1 MMQRV
6 NVVFISP
13 AFPPQFFLFC
23 QALKAE
29 GINVLGVGDT
39 PSHELPW
46 ALRDALTEY
55 VHVQDLMAGDNAL
68 RTMGYLTSR
77 YGKLDRIES
86 LNEYWLQLEA
96 DLRDDFNVFGPRSAQ
111 MRRMRSKIGMKEVF
125 RANGIPCGPGE
136 RVESAAQVRAFVEQY
151 GLPVVLKP
159 DVGVGAARTWKVTT
173 RDELEAALSAMEPGY
188 VVEAFIDAPM
198 TTFDGL
204 VDRDGKILFATSYR
218 YSGGVMDIVNKGL
231 DLHYYS
237 RREIPPK
244 LEEVGLKVVKAF
256 ELRERFFHAEFF
268 EKDGGYLALEVNFR
282 PPGGFT
288 TDMMNYAGDA
298 DIYKLWASL
307 LAGRDLS
314 AYAYSR
320 KYFCGYVSR
329 RFGRRYRYSHEDL
342 QRELG
347 TQLVDFRHM
356 PPVFAGAM
364 GDLAY
369 TLRSPREE
377 ELVAA
382 IARVEEPA

>member
-1 MMQRV
+1 MMRCV

-23 QALKAE
+23 QALRAE
-29 GINVLGVGDT
+29 GVSVLGVGDT

-46 ALRDALTEY
+46 ALRDSLTEY
-55 VHVQDLMAGDNAL
+55 VHLNDLMAGDNAL

-96 DLRDDFNVFGPRSAQ
+96 DLRDDFNVFGPRAAA

-125 RANGIPCGPGE
+125 RANDIPCGPGE
-136 RVESAAQVRAFVEQY
+136 LVQSPAQVRAFVEQY

-159 DVGVGAARTWKVTT
+159 DVGVGAAQTWKVTT
-173 RDELEAALSAMEPGY
+173 REELEAALAVMAPGY

-198 TTFDGL
+198 TTYDGL
-204 VDRDGKILFATSYR
+204 VDRDGNVLFSTSYR
-218 YSGGVMDIVNKGL
+218 YSGGVMDIVNQGL

-237 RREIPPK
+237 RREIPRA
-244 LEEVGLKVVKAF
+244 LEEVGLKVVRAF
-256 ELRERFFHAEFF
+256 DLRERFFHAEFF

-298 DIYKLWASL
+298 DIYKLWGAL

-314 AYAYSR
+314 GFRYER

-329 RFGRRYRYSHEDL
+329 RFGRRYRHSHDDL
-342 QRELG
+342 LRELG
-347 TQLVDFRHM
+347 TRLVSFRQM
-356 PPVFAGAM
+356 PRVFAGAM

-369 TLRSPREE
+369 TLRSTDEA
-377 ELVAA
+377 ELLAA
-382 IARVEEPA
+382 IRRVEEPG